1 MTNPGANWPQDG
13 FRWVETPKP
22 RPPHGLSPQP
32 PKPRRRRWL
41 LSLAIVIVVAVVAA
55 GIIAWRSTHDS
66 GAHVDATI
74 GTPQD
79 LLISFSLDHKPV
91 PGWHLSATDIGLP
104 PDVPVGTLFASTAD
118 SAYFITTHRD
128 EQGLSPVG
136 WLYGVETSTGKVL
149 FPPIEL
155 AGFRGYPHGEC
166 YGNGPGVALCVTG
179 GDVDRGLPKLAWVVD
194 LGSGQVTY
202 TGQTDLNVQGDR
214 GTARQSLM
222 AVGSYRA
229 ETRLVVAREGVGV
242 YGVGPHAEQTW
253 FVPGGGN
260 IFDPGYR
267 QSSDIPATT
276 IAMQN
281 AARDAPPESP
291 YRMFSVIDG
300 TDLTPTPPEG
310 TRIRKSLVYNGGFA
324 YSFQEPGKRDGL
336 LFYNTAGEFVASY
349 QDENH
354 DLTPIE
360 NSVMPMARLRAD
372 PAQWLIFSAAGELV
386 QSIPAPAAGV
396 GFKIIGSK
404 FYLNQPGTDD
414 RWQQWDLKTGAP
426 GPICQLGLSFDYV
439 GSDGSIVVVGTG
451 LQSKT
456 VRAVDPSTCATVWEI
471 TEQEAGQWLNVWK
484 VGTGLIQGTRE
495 GLTQLKP
502 AQ

>member
-1 MTNPGANWPQDG
+1 M
-13 FRWVETPKP
+13 V
-22 RPPHGLSPQP
+22 
-32 PKPRRRRWL
+32 
-41 LSLAIVIVVAVVAA
+41 VIAVVAA
-55 GIIAWRSTHDS
+55 GIVVWRSTREA

-74 GTPQD
+74 GTPHD
-79 LLISFSLDHKPV
+79 LLVSFSLRQRPV
-91 PGWHLSATDIGLP
+91 PGWRLNAADIGLP

-324 YSFQEPGKRDGL
+324 YSFREPGKRDGL
-336 LFYNTAGEFVASY
+336 LFYNTAGEFVARY

-360 NSVMPMARLRAD
+360 NSVMPMALLRAN
-372 PAQWLIFSAAGELV
+372 PAQWLVLSAAGELV
-386 QSIPAPAAGV
+386 QSIPTTAAGV
-396 GFKIIGSK
+396 YFRIIGTK

-414 RWQQWDLKTGAP
+414 RWQQWDLNTGAS
-426 GPICQLGLSFDYV
+426 GPVCQLGLSYDYV
-439 GSDGSIVVVGTG
+439 GSDGSIVVVNGG
-451 LQSKT
+451 LQSST
-456 VRAVDPSTCATVWEI
+456 VRAVDPSTCATAWEI
-471 TEQEAGQWLNVWK
+471 TEQESGRQLRLQQ
-484 VGTGLIQGTRE
+484 VGTELIQSTRDE
-495 GLTQLKP
+495 LTQLRP

>member
-1 MTNPGANWPQDG
+1 
-13 FRWVETPKP
+13 VV
-22 RPPHGLSPQP
+22 
-32 PKPRRRRWL
+32 
-41 LSLAIVIVVAVVAA
+41 VIAVVAA
-55 GIIAWRSTHDS
+55 GIVVWRSTREA

-74 GTPQD
+74 GTPHD
-79 LLISFSLDHKPV
+79 LLVSFSLRQRPV
-91 PGWHLSATDIGLP
+91 PGWRLNAADIGLP

-360 NSVMPMARLRAD
+360 NSVMPMALLRAN
-372 PAQWLIFSAAGELV
+372 PAQWLVLSAAGELV
-386 QSIPAPAAGV
+386 RSIPTTAAGV
-396 GFKIIGSK
+396 YFRIIGTK

-414 RWQQWDLKTGAP
+414 RWQQWDLNTGAS
-426 GPICQLGLSFDYV
+426 GPVCQLGLSYDYV
-439 GSDGSIVVVGTG
+439 GSDGSIVVVNGG
-451 LQSKT
+451 LQSST
-456 VRAVDPSTCATVWEI
+456 VRAVDPSTCATAWKI
-471 TEQEAGQWLNVWK
+471 TEQESGRQLRLQQ
-484 VGTGLIQGTRE
+484 VGTELIQSTRDE
-495 GLTQLKP
+495 LTQLRP

>member
-1 MTNPGANWPQDG
+1 
-13 FRWVETPKP
+13 VV
-22 RPPHGLSPQP
+22 
-32 PKPRRRRWL
+32 
-41 LSLAIVIVVAVVAA
+41 VIAVVAA
-55 GIIAWRSTHDS
+55 GIVVWRSTREA

-74 GTPQD
+74 GTPHD
-79 LLISFSLDHKPV
+79 LLVSFSLRQRPV
-91 PGWHLSATDIGLP
+91 PGWRLNAADIGLP
-104 PDVPVGTLFASTAD
+104 PDVPVGTLFASTAG

-253 FVPGGGN
+253 FIPGGGN

-360 NSVMPMARLRAD
+360 NSVMPMALLRAN
-372 PAQWLIFSAAGELV
+372 PAQWLVLSAAGELV
-386 QSIPAPAAGV
+386 QSIPATAAGV
-396 GFKIIGSK
+396 YFRIIGTK

-414 RWQQWDLKTGAP
+414 RWQQWDLNTGAS
-426 GPICQLGLSFDYV
+426 GPVCQLGLSYDYV
-439 GSDGSIVVVGTG
+439 GSDGSIVVVDGG
-451 LQSKT
+451 LQSST
-456 VRAVDPSTCATVWEI
+456 VRAVDPSTCATAWEI
-471 TEQEAGQWLNVWK
+471 TEQESGRQLQLQQ
-484 VGTGLIQGTRE
+484 VGTELIQSTRDE
-495 GLTQLKP
+495 LTQLRP